1 MRKSM
6 YALSVA
12 AMAAIFALPSAVQ
25 AHDSSK
31 QRDERGQMKGSGTM
45 GQMSQMMDHCSRMMQ
60 DSSSAAPNEQW
71 RDGGT
76 QSGDHT
82 DRQQ

>member
-12 AMAAIFALPSAVQ
+12 AMAAMFALPLAVQ

-31 QRDERGQMKGSGTM
+31 RDERGQMMGSGTM

-60 DSSSAAPNEQW
+60 ESSSAAPNEQW
-71 RDGGT
+71 RDGGP
-76 QSGDHT
+76 QNGDHNEK
-82 DRQQ
+82 QQ